1 MNCQVDEMSRWQNDN
16 WIKCQVDEMSS
27 RQNDLT
33 IVEILRLQS
42 LTTQEIVFLNETF
55 FLLSAKTISAKPFRQ
70 IAALSTAKM
79 KTYYT

>member
-1 MNCQVDEMSRWQNDN
+1 
-16 WIKCQVDEMSS
+16 MSS

-42 LTTQEIVFLNETF
+42 LTTQEIVFFLNETF
-55 FLLSAKTISAKPFRQ
+55 FLLSAKTASAKPFRQ